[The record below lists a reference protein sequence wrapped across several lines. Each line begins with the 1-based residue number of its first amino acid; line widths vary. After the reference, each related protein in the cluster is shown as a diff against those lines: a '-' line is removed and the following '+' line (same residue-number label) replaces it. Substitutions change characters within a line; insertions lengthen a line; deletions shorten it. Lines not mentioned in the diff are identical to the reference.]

1 MTSIVILLIVLLI
14 TFLLGK
20 YALEQGRRVQEHKK
34 FMKNLKDY
42 DNKRKNS

>member
-1 MTSIVILLIVLLI
+1 MNEVIIGLIVLLI

-20 YALEQGRRVQEHKK
+20 YALEQGRRVEEHKK
-34 FMKNLKDY
+34 FLKNLKDY